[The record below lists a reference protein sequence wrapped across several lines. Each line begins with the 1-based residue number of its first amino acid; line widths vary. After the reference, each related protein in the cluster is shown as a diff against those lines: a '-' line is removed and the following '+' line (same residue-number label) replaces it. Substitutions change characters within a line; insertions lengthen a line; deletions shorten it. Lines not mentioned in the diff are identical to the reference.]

1 VHLGIHAIV
10 AKSFARIHRR
20 NLISQGILP
29 LLFVNEADY
38 EQVSQGETWRIES
51 LRALVSAQE
60 PILAAKS
67 DAGREIELDVR
78 LLPRE
83 REILLAGG
91 TLKYLRRGDQKRIGI
106 VEGDSASAES
116 GGPGLGG
123 LS

>member
-1 VHLGIHAIV
+1 M

-51 LRALVSAQE
+51 VREVVSAQE
-60 PILAAKS
+60 PILTAKS
-67 DAGREIELDVR
+67 DAGREIEVEAR
-78 LLPRE
+78 LLARE
-83 REILLAGG
+83 RETLVAGG
-91 TLKYLRRGDQKRIGI
+91 TLKYLRRGGQKRIGI

-116 GGPGLGG
+116 GGPESGG
-123 LS
+123 RS

>member
-1 VHLGIHAIV
+1 V

-20 NLISQGILP
+20 NLIGQGILP

-38 EQVSQGETWRIES
+38 EQVSRGEMWRIEPV
-51 LRALVSAQE
+51 REVVSAGGAR
-60 PILAAKS
+60 LAAKS
-67 DAGREIELDVR
+67 DVGREIELEAR

-91 TLKYLRRGDQKRIGI
+91 MLKYLRGGGQQRIGT

-116 GGPGLGG
+116 GGSESGG
-123 LS
+123 RS